1 MFETA
6 FKHTQVFCIIVA
18 SVTLIACSSNDND
31 NDNFTPQPEYLPI
44 ANATVSL
51 PPDVG
56 SISLLSQN
64 FDLGDVGYQQTEFFI
79 EGTAS
84 AFTNV
89 SELGSDGFWVLEP
102 AEQAAYKTR
111 IVVYSPVDP
120 ADFNGI
126 VQMEW
131 LNVTAGFETP
141 PSWGTG
147 QLEMRRGGSVWVG
160 VSAQLI
166 GIEGNDRGLLPL
178 HLKAVDLARY
188 GSLFHPGDSFS
199 YDMFSQVANAIRN
212 PGAIDVLGGLTAE
225 YIIAYGESQSA
236 GRLVTYVN
244 GLQPLYGTFDGY
256 MIHSRGD
263 GASPIS
269 QGPMTSISAP
279 AAPLV
284 RTDLSV
290 PVMTFE
296 TETDVV
302 FLEFVNARQP
312 DTDKIRTWEVALTAH
327 GDYYTFVSGRD
338 DKVGAPVFA
347 SVIEEPSI
355 AGFITCDKPMNNGPQ
370 HYHFST
376 AVRALSDWVSAGTLP
391 VTSPRLETND
401 DNSDYIYDALGNAV
415 GGMRSPY
422 ADAPSAILRGEPNSG
437 NSFCR
442 LFGTTA
448 LFSAEQMA
456 SLYVDEAGYVEA
468 VTAATN
474 DAVGKGYLLPED
486 GEAIIAWAPSQWRS
500 QTGGG

>member
-1 MFETA
+1 MFQAA
-6 FKHTQVFCIIVA
+6 FKYTRVFYIIVA
-18 SVTLIACSSNDND
+18 SVTLIACSSSND
-31 NDNFTPQPEYLPI
+31 NDNFALQPEYLPI
-44 ANATVSL
+44 ANPTVSL

-56 SISLLSQN
+56 TISLLAQS
-64 FDLGDVGYQQTEFFI
+64 FDLDDVGYQQTEFFI

-89 SELGSDGFWVLEP
+89 GELGSDGFWVLEP

-111 IVVYSPVDP
+111 IVVYSPIDP
-120 ADFNGI
+120 ADFSGI
-126 VQMEW
+126 VHMEW

-141 PSWGTG
+141 PSYGTG
-147 QLEMRRGGSVWVG
+147 QIEMRRSGAVWVG

-166 GIEGNDRGLLPL
+166 GIEGSDRSIAPL
-178 HLKAVDLARY
+178 HLKAVNSERY
-188 GSLFHPGDSFS
+188 QSLQHPGDSYSPDIFN
-199 YDMFSQVANAIRN
+199 QVAQAVRN
-212 PGAIDVLGGLTAE
+212 PVDISPLGELSAA

-244 GLQPLYGTFDGY
+244 GVQPIYNTFDGF

-263 GASPIS
+263 GAAAIS
-269 QGPMTSISAP
+269 QAPQASIPAP
-279 AAPLV
+279 GAALV
-284 RTDLSV
+284 RTDVSV

-302 FLEFVNARQP
+302 FLEFVNARQD
-312 DTDKIRTWEVALTAH
+312 DTNMIKTWEVSGTAH
-327 GDYYTFVSGRD
+327 GDYYTFVSGRG
-338 DKVGAPVFA
+338 DKNGTPEFA
-347 SVIEEPSI
+347 AVIEEPSI

-370 HYHFST
+370 HYHFNA
-376 AVRALSDWVSAGTLP
+376 AVRALDEWVTEGKLP
-391 VTSPRLETND
+391 VDSPRLEIND
-401 DNSDYIYDALGNAV
+401 DNSDYIYDELGNAL

-422 ADAPSAILRGEPNSG
+422 TDAPSAVLRGEPNTG

-468 VTAATN
+468 VTAATE
-474 DAVGKGYLLPED
+474 DSVAKGSLLLED